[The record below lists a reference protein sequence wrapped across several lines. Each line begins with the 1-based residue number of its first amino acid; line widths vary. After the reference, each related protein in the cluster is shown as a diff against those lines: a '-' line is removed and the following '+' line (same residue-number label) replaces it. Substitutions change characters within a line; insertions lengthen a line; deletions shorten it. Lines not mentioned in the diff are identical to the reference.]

1 MKVGIIMEL
10 NIYLIGAL
18 VDEEKFS
25 KDFSHLSPIKV
36 IHQINQIQFFLD
48 IINDDDIPTEH
59 QKLFRNKF
67 VAGYENNIKNNE
79 WESLCETKHYFRD
92 DLFKEFAKNKLF
104 IFKPYLEEDR
114 YGRINVKVS
123 NKSSLKIID
132 RPKGISDN
140 AIGSLVTIPV
150 FNDYNQYTFEKRL
163 LESKSIGSN
172 EHFEKITT
180 SCLVSGDYLYGEF
193 KDFEKLNDGWH
204 IKQEG
209 SLKKIPIDFEKYK
222 DFSIIEPHAIYMDFD
237 LFNEVILEKGLT
249 QLGQPVSLDRKVK
262 LKENIDNTIDEFEEE
277 IYSENE
283 FLENLFNI
291 LRYKNLIIEEKQI
304 VNFHTALKTRRL
316 VILSGPSG
324 TGKSQLVF
332 NYAYSL
338 GLMKKVNKDTQQ
350 FKLIPVKPNWR
361 DDTDLIGFL
370 DTVNNIYRPS
380 ESGLIDTLIEAKD
393 NQDKIYII
401 CFDEMNL
408 AKVEYYFAQFLS
420 VLELE
425 GVERK
430 ISLYSKNLVGRV
442 INGEQ
447 YPHEIPIHSN
457 VLFVGTIN
465 IDETTQTLSDKVLDR
480 SNYIELNIPENHI
493 NNWVENLNSTSL
505 LHSGENNAEEKVEKI
520 VDLYDFESWSSIAKQ
535 IQLLEVEIEIL
546 NTINQILV
554 KNDNSKGIGFRVLDH
569 INSYML
575 NLPINQSLER
585 REAFDM
591 QISQKI
597 IPKLRGTV
605 DELKEVLNDSESG
618 LLCVLEDKS
627 LQISSRAIIRKI
639 RELDIYGYT
648 Y

>member
-1 MKVGIIMEL
+1 MEL
-10 NIYLIGAL
+10 NVYLIGAL
-18 VDEEKFS
+18 VSEDKLN
-25 KDFSHLSPIKV
+25 KDFSHLSPVKLN
-36 IHQINQIQFFLD
+36 HQINQVQFFLE
-48 IINDDDIPTEH
+48 IINDDDIPAER
-59 QKLFRNKF
+59 QNFFRNKF

-79 WESLCETKHYFRD
+79 WESLCETRHYFRD

-114 YGRINVKVS
+114 YGRTNIKIS
-123 NKSSLKIID
+123 NKSSVKVIE

-140 AIGSLVTIPV
+140 AIGSLVTIPI

-163 LESKSIGSN
+163 LESKSIGN
-172 EHFEKITT
+172 NDFFEKITT

-204 IKQEG
+204 VKQENTI
-209 SLKKIPIDFEKYK
+209 KKIPIDFDKYN

-237 LFNEVILEKGLT
+237 LFNEVILENGLS
-249 QLGQPVSLDRKVK
+249 QLGQPVSLEREVK
-262 LKENIDNTIDEFEEE
+262 LKKNIVDSIDEFEED
-277 IYSENE
+277 IYSEND
-283 FLENLFNI
+283 FLENLFTY
-291 LRYKNLIIEEKQI
+291 LKSKNLILEEKQI

-332 NYAYSL
+332 NYAHSL
-338 GLMKKVNKDTQQ
+338 GLMKKVNKDTHQ
-350 FKLIPVKPNWR
+350 FKMIPVKPNWR

-370 DTVNNIYRPS
+370 DTINNIYRPS

-393 NQDKIYII
+393 NRDKIYLI

-408 AKVEYYFAQFLS
+408 AKVEYYFSQFLS

-425 GVERK
+425 GTERK

-493 NNWVENLNSTSL
+493 NNWVTNSIATTQLS
-505 LHSGENNAEEKVEKI
+505 SKEQNSDDKVENI
-520 VDLYDFESWSSIAKQ
+520 VDLYHFDNWSNPTKEIKLLKEE
-535 IQLLEVEIEIL
+535 IQIL
-546 NTINQILV
+546 NKINQILIN
-554 KNDNSKGIGFRVLDH
+554 NDSSKGIGFRVLDH

-575 NLPINQSLER
+575 NLPPNQLLER
-585 REAFDM
+585 KDAFDL

-597 IPKLRGTV
+597 IPKLRGTI
-605 DELKEVLNDSESG
+605 DELDEVIKNPEDG
-618 LLCVLEDKS
+618 LLRIFEEKS
-627 LQISSRAIIRKI
+627 LIISSRAIIRKL
-639 RELDIYGYT
+639 RELDTYGYT